1 MDENVFRE
9 ELFEVATSKAKVFAY
24 VEPELKEKLERLAER
39 RNRSVSNLLET
50 LIREEIEQA
59 EKEKEI

>member
-1 MDENVFRE
+1 MDNETLEGFGIVP
-9 ELFEVATSKAKVFAY
+9 TSKAKIFAY

-50 LIREEIEQA
+50 LIREEVEQA
-59 EKEKEI
+59 ERTGEIK